1 MSARLVPARDHS
13 HAKGRGEPVALK
25 EGENLVGRDRKS
37 AAVWID
43 DKRCSRKQAVL
54 TWTKEG
60 AGSLEITVSGTNPC
74 FLCGKEGG
82 KPTPLT
88 KKEGSTALRHGDT
101 ICLLALEFPF
111 VVELTG
117 SEDDEDELII
127 ELSSEEEGEDAMQDN
142 EDGDTRPP
150 CEYGTSCYRKNEDHN
165 RKFYHSHKDIH
176 GDPREVPKAPKAEK
190 APKAKSV
197 SNAPKPK
204 EPLTAKQESKKLKE
218 TKAPVKPPSKARG
231 QKAAETSNP
240 KSASPAESSAQEAP
254 DTSSKKEKIA
264 KKPAQLQQPPP
275 KGLDSQEASQSLT
288 QDMFP
293 EVSGSSILTGRA
305 PEEGRYVLIL
315 QQRRMKTFW
324 NEDEPRGKQQP
335 SPNKRRPSK
344 RAFPLGR

>member
-1 MSARLVPARDHS
+1 MTTQECPAPHCFMSARLVPARDHS

-117 SEDDEDELII
+117 SEDDEDDF
-127 ELSSEEEGEDAMQDN
+127 SSPVPFFDA
-142 EDGDTRPP
+142 
-150 CEYGTSCYRKNEDHN
+150 Y
-165 RKFYHSHKDIH
+165 
-176 GDPREVPKAPKAEK
+176 
-190 APKAKSV
+190 
-197 SNAPKPK
+197 
-204 EPLTAKQESKKLKE
+204 
-218 TKAPVKPPSKARG
+218 
-231 QKAAETSNP
+231 
-240 KSASPAESSAQEAP
+240 SPAIN
-254 DTSSKKEKIA
+254 KKREIFK
-264 KKPAQLQQPPP
+264 
-275 KGLDSQEASQSLT
+275 
-288 QDMFP
+288 
-293 EVSGSSILTGRA
+293 
-305 PEEGRYVLIL
+305 
-315 QQRRMKTFW
+315 
-324 NEDEPRGKQQP
+324 
-335 SPNKRRPSK
+335 
-344 RAFPLGR
+344 